1 MPSCRSHWTTTGI
14 QSLAGACSVC
24 CSMNVVTYDLSG
36 PTGEFVL
43 APRGPVMVRILLA
56 DDHDIIR
63 RGLRAVLQEHVGW
76 EICGEALSAR
86 QTVDLVQALQPDI
99 VIMDLTMS
107 SPGG

>member
-1 MPSCRSHWTTTGI
+1 MLGMLQHER
-14 QSLAGACSVC
+14 
-24 CSMNVVTYDLSG
+24 VTYDLSE

-63 RGLRAVLQEHVGW
+63 RGLRAVLQEQVGW

-99 VIMDLTMS
+99 VIMDLMMS
-107 SPGG
+107 SPGGFETTMRQICKASRRT